1 MLKTFQFGDKSVT
14 FSTSFAWTLIYKS
27 QFGRDALP
35 ILIPIIRETAN
46 TKKKPDEK
54 KPDENELAMTFLERL
69 GFSGVVEIAWS
80 AARLVDSNIPDPL
93 TWVASFGDDF
103 EPLDVIS
110 DLFPDLILSCFASKK
125 SKAPIPTAKKATT
138 TKK

>member
-1 MLKTFQFGDKSVT
+1 MLKTLQLGDKDVT

-35 ILIPIIRETAN
+35 ILIPIIREAN
-46 TKKKPDEK
+46 SAKKKADET
-54 KPDENELAMTFLERL
+54 ELAMTFLEKL

-80 AARLVDSNIPDPL
+80 SARLVDPSIPDPL
-93 TWVASFGDDF
+93 TWVASFGDNF

-125 SKAPIPTAKKATT
+125 SRAPIPPVKKTT

>member
-1 MLKTFQFGDKSVT
+1 MLKTLQFGDKEVT

-35 ILIPIIRETAN
+35 ILIPIIREAN
-46 TKKKPDEK
+46 NAKNKADET
-54 KPDENELAMTFLERL
+54 ELAMTFLEKL

-80 AARLVDSNIPDPL
+80 SARLVDSSIPDPL
-93 TWVASFGDDF
+93 TWVASFGDNF

-125 SKAPIPTAKKATT
+125 SKAPIPPAKKTT

>member
-1 MLKTFQFGDKSVT
+1 MLKTLQFGDKEVT

-35 ILIPIIRETAN
+35 ILIPIIREAN
-46 TKKKPDEK
+46 NAKNKADET
-54 KPDENELAMTFLERL
+54 ELAMTFLEKL

-80 AARLVDSNIPDPL
+80 SARLVDSSIPDPL
-93 TWVASFGDDF
+93 TWVASFGDNF

-125 SKAPIPTAKKATT
+125 SKAPIPPVKKTT

>member
-1 MLKTFQFGDKSVT
+1 MLKTLQFGDKSVT

-35 ILIPIIRETAN
+35 IFIPIIRETAN
-46 TKKKPDEK
+46 TKKKK
-54 KPDENELAMTFLERL
+54 SELAMTFLERL

-80 AARLVDSNIPDPL
+80 AARLVDSNIPDHL

>member
-1 MLKTFQFGDKSVT
+1 MLKTLQFGDKDVT

-35 ILIPIIRETAN
+35 ILIPIIREAN
-46 TKKKPDEK
+46 NAKNKADET
-54 KPDENELAMTFLERL
+54 ELAMTFLEKL

-80 AARLVDSNIPDPL
+80 SARLVDSSIPDPL
-93 TWVASFGDDF
+93 TWVASFGDNF

-125 SKAPIPTAKKATT
+125 SKAPIPPVKKTT

>member
-1 MLKTFQFGDKSVT
+1 MLKTLQFGDKDVT

-35 ILIPIIRETAN
+35 ILIPIIREAN
-46 TKKKPDEK
+46 SAKKKADET
-54 KPDENELAMTFLERL
+54 ELAMTFLEKL

-80 AARLVDSNIPDPL
+80 SARLVDPSIPDPL
-93 TWVASFGDDF
+93 TWVASFGDNF

-125 SKAPIPTAKKATT
+125 SKAPILPAKKT

>member
-1 MLKTFQFGDKSVT
+1 MLKTLQFGDKDVT

-35 ILIPIIRETAN
+35 ILIPIIREAN
-46 TKKKPDEK
+46 SAKKKADET
-54 KPDENELAMTFLERL
+54 ELAMTFLEKL

-80 AARLVDSNIPDPL
+80 SARLVDPSIPDPL
-93 TWVASFGDDF
+93 TWVASFGDNF

-125 SKAPIPTAKKATT
+125 SKAPIPTVKKTT

>member
-1 MLKTFQFGDKSVT
+1 MLKTLQFGDKDVT

-35 ILIPIIRETAN
+35 ILIPIIREAN
-46 TKKKPDEK
+46 NAKNKANET
-54 KPDENELAMTFLERL
+54 ELAMTFLEKL

-80 AARLVDSNIPDPL
+80 SARLVDPSIPDPL
-93 TWVASFGDDF
+93 TWVASFGDNF

-125 SKAPIPTAKKATT
+125 SKAPIPPVKKTT

>member
-1 MLKTFQFGDKSVT
+1 MLKTLQFGDKSVT

-46 TKKKPDEK
+46 TKKKPDES
-54 KPDENELAMTFLERL
+54 ELAMTFLERL

-80 AARLVDSNIPDPL
+80 SARLVDSSIPDPL
-93 TWVASFGDDF
+93 TWVASFGNDF

>member
-1 MLKTFQFGDKSVT
+1 MLKTLQFGDKEVT

-35 ILIPIIRETAN
+35 ILIPIIREAN
-46 TKKKPDEK
+46 NAKNKADET
-54 KPDENELAMTFLERL
+54 ELAMTFLEKL

-80 AARLVDSNIPDPL
+80 SARLVDSSIPDPL
-93 TWVASFGDDF
+93 TWVASFGDNF

-125 SKAPIPTAKKATT
+125 SKAPIPTVKKTT

>member
-1 MLKTFQFGDKSVT
+1 MLKTLQFGDKSVT

-46 TKKKPDEK
+46 TKKKPDES
-54 KPDENELAMTFLERL
+54 ELAMT
-69 GFSGVVEIAWS
+69 WS
-80 AARLVDSNIPDPL
+80 AARLVDFNIPDPL